1 MNYSAMNRVLIVI
14 ASSAGASA
22 RDGVDAALAA
32 IAYEHPVA
40 VLLIGDGVGLAI
52 PHQRPEQHGLPD
64 LTRALA
70 ALIHH
75 GVEAIWVSQNCL
87 SLRGIA
93 DIAIVARRLE
103 AKEIPVVISEFRHV
117 IRF

>member
-1 MNYSAMNRVLIVI
+1 MNRVLIVI
-14 ASSAGASA
+14 ASAAGASA

-32 IAYEHPVA
+32 IAYEHQVA

-52 PHQRPEQHGLPD
+52 RHQQPERHGVPD

-75 GVEAIWVSQNCL
+75 GVDAIWVSQNCL
-87 SLRGIA
+87 NVRGIVE
-93 DIAIVARRLE
+93 IAIVARRLE
-103 AKEIPVVISEFRHV
+103 AKEIPVVISEYSHV
-117 IRF
+117 LRF